1 MNTKKNFITIH
12 PFWFQSERC
21 IKPNVMVLKEI
32 RVSLSLN
39 IFYGRSTSE
48 SEKKK
53 ITCHCCILTMKDD
66 VVIVKQQ
73 GAAMKASS

>member
-1 MNTKKNFITIH
+1 MNTKNLFITIH
-12 PFWFQSERC
+12 QFWFQSERC

-48 SEKKK
+48 SEKK